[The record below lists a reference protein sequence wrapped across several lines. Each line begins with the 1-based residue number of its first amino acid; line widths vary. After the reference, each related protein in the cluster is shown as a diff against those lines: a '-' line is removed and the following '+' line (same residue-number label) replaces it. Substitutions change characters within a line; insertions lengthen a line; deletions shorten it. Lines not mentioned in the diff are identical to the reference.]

1 MSKKNRSPW
10 KSQPAA
16 QSLSSVAPAATLQN
30 PARPAHEAPASMC
43 QRGDSPG
50 FSSVS
55 PAQLLAN
62 QANAQLSTG
71 PRTSA
76 GRAKSSLNALKS
88 GLTGETI
95 LLPTDDA
102 IEYERHLNNYV
113 RDLSPEGEVE
123 TDRVILLAQTAW
135 RLKRV
140 PSLETSIY
148 ALGEIELA
156 DAFPD
161 YEDNPELRASLV
173 RAAVHLKYEKQIRN
187 LHLQESR
194 LQRRFDK
201 ALHELID
208 IQFKRSQAAQPAN
221 QQQNDDEFE
230 EISAAE
236 HERQFLYGGPYMD
249 KLNAR
254 IAEKEKRAAE
264 NGFEFSNR
272 ANGAAETS
280 NSVKEAA

>member
-16 QSLSSVAPAATLQN
+16 PPAVNPAFATAAPEAAPAALE
-30 PARPAHEAPASMC
+30 PIHASI
-43 QRGDSPG
+43 
-50 FSSVS
+50 S

-140 PSLETSIY
+140 PSLEASIY

-254 IAEKEKRAAE
+254 IAENEKRAAENQKRAAE